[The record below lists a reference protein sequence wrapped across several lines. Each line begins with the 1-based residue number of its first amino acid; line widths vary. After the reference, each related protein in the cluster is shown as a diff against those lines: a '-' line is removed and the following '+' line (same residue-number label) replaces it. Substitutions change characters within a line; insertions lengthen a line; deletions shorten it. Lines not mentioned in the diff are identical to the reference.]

1 MAMSKIDKT
10 SALRS
15 AQVAFKP
22 PQGCTWGTSCKA
34 PEVEPARFRKSRGK
48 LGVVPAQLAQ
58 SDLLC
63 EMLGF
68 YVRCTHINHDML
80 GTPWASN
87 FQREHETSV
96 ALWGFNSWNFHQW
109 PRWTENKSWK
119 KGLMLL
125 ADWWHPHAQT
135 TLPQGSGMIFSC
147 DQHFHQAADNSI

>member
-48 LGVVPAQLAQ
+48 PGVVPAQLAQ

-96 ALWGFNSWNFHQW
+96 ALFQFLELSPMAEVDW
-109 PRWTENKSWK
+109 KLVSWK